1 MSQEQQPQIELVPD
15 EAGAVPISSQDPKNR
30 KTFSRIKIELSDDEL
45 ASPGVQKMIVE
56 ELGRSQET
64 IVTMEGYRERYYKAD
79 KELAV
84 EREKNK
90 KILALEIISGG
101 CLAAGAAA
109 FGYAPSLTHLPMAG
123 WIAVAFAVILTVIGV
138 VAKAILL
145 K

>member
-1 MSQEQQPQIELVPD
+1 MSEEPQTPSESAPE
-15 EAGAVPISSQDPKNR
+15 EAGATPVSSQDPKSR

-64 IVTMEGYRERYYKAD
+64 ISIMEGYREKFYRAD
-79 KELAV
+79 RDLAV

-90 KILALEIISGG
+90 KNLFLEIISGG

-109 FGYAPSLTHLPMAG
+109 FGYAPSLTTLPLAG
-123 WIAVAFAVILTVIGV
+123 WIAVAFGVVLTVIGV
-138 VAKAILL
+138 MAKGILL